1 MPGVRYGPD
10 IADDAAVIYKG
21 IKELNDKEQALKRK
35 AQAAK
40 KAGKGKNITGALNKK
55 DRAKYDRLAKLATDI
70 FGVTQRDLKRG
81 NYGDLYKMQR
91 YSQQGVTSRGAK
103 SKGAKFARNK
113 RTGKIKR
120 SSELKEY
127 SRRSEGKSTRS
138 QDVGGGTRESYLGF
152 TKPKAYREIEAR
164 AAKRMK
170 SRGVRVGASK
180 KKIENRAGLDALGIT
195 RVNKTGGITSTPNRG
210 RGALP
215 SARPP
220 LVGAKP
226 RKPRA
231 AASATRA
238 RGAQKA
244 TKKTVKNAGK
254 TKPGTRKKKK

>member
-40 KAGKGKNITGALNKK
+40 KAGKAVKSAQLNKK
-55 DRAKYDRLAKLATDI
+55 DRAKYERLAKLATDI
-70 FGVTQRDLKRG
+70 FGVTARDLKRG
-81 NYGDLYKMQR
+81 KYGDLYKMQR

-113 RTGKIKR
+113 RTGKIRR

-138 QDVGGGTRESYLGF
+138 QDAGGGTQESYLGF

-170 SRGVRVGASK
+170 SRGVRVGASRR
-180 KKIENRAGLDALGIT
+180 KIENRAGLDNLGIA
-195 RVNKTGGITSTPNRG
+195 RVQRQGGFTSGPSTGKNR
-210 RGALP
+210 LP

-220 LVGAKP
+220 LVGKKP
-226 RKPRA
+226 KK
-231 AASATRA
+231 ASSSTRA
-238 RGAQKA
+238 KGAQKA

-254 TKPGTRKKKK
+254 TKPGTRKKK

>member
-10 IADDAAVIYKG
+10 IADDAAAIYKG
-21 IKELNDKEQALKRK
+21 IKELNDREQALKRK

-40 KAGKGKNITGALNKK
+40 KAGKAVKSAELNKK
-55 DRAKYDRLAKLATDI
+55 DRAKYERLAKLATDI
-70 FGVTQRDLKRG
+70 FGVNQRDLKRG
-81 NYGDLYKMQR
+81 KYGDLYKMQR

-103 SKGAKFARNK
+103 SKGAKFAKNK

-138 QDVGGGTRESYLGF
+138 QDGKGGTRESYLGL

-170 SRGVRVGASK
+170 SRGVRVGATK
-180 KKIENRAGLDALGIT
+180 KKISNRAGLDALGIA
-195 RVNKTGGITSTPNRG
+195 RVNRTGGITSTPNRG
-210 RGALP
+210 KGALP

-220 LVGAKP
+220 LVGARPK
-226 RKPRA
+226 KA
-231 AASATRA
+231 KSSTRA
-238 RGAQKA
+238 KGAQTA

-254 TKPGTRKKKK
+254 TKPGTRKKK

>member
-10 IADDAAVIYKG
+10 IADDAAAIYKG
-21 IKELNDKEQALKRK
+21 IKDLNDKEQALKRK

-40 KAGKGKNITGALNKK
+40 KSGKAVKSAQLNKK
-55 DRAKYDRLAKLATDI
+55 DKAKYDRLAKLATDI
-70 FGVTQRDLKRG
+70 FGVSRRDLQRG
-81 NYGDLYKMQR
+81 KYGDLYKMQR

-138 QDVGGGTRESYLGF
+138 QDRSGGTMESYLGL
-152 TKPKAYREIEAR
+152 TKPKGYREIEAR
-164 AAKRMK
+164 ALKRMA
-170 SRGVRVGASK
+170 RGGVRVGASK
-180 KKIENRAGLDALGIT
+180 KKVKNRAGLDAIGIARVT
-195 RVNKTGGITSTPNRG
+195 RTGGFTSGPAAGKG
-210 RGALP
+210 RLP

-220 LVGAKP
+220 LVGSRA

-231 AASATRA
+231 AASSTRA
-238 RGAQKA
+238 RGAQAA
-244 TKKTVKNAGK
+244 TKKTVRSAGK
-254 TKPGTRKKKK
+254 TKPGTRKKK